1 MTVGR
6 VQRPFRLIPNRETIE
21 AMKAVRRGEVVT
33 VGSVEEL
40 LAELNNDAPKKFQ
53 KKRKPR
59 AAD

>member
-1 MTVGR
+1 
-6 VQRPFRLIPNRETIE
+6 
-21 AMKAVRRGEVVT
+21 MKAVRRGEVVT